1 MILGMKRDIAV
12 SESAHLVHD
21 SIRKIV
27 GFLLFCSKK
36 SLLFPR
42 IWYFLLNEEFDV
54 VEKDDS
60 VIHTDKRDTKAY
72 DDDMT
77 PTSLFNASFDQ
88 RNIHE
93 TKSSRSNRG
102 ARIGKNPTRGIAEI
116 EEQPTPTKNTPNLFA
131 NDSFPAM
138 ASSTINTDEMSLQ
151 RSTTLDSFS
160 PSSSSFVND
169 THPAQE
175 GMAEGSVE
183 EPGEAIFDENTKEMN
198 EDISKESMEEVK
210 EQIAIADSFAPSLA
224 SFTKTKGAE
233 DENEDWIKEDCKED
247 NDLRVVNEFDEKVN
261 KASTGHSSSIQET
274 SVDNY
279 DGNTKGRVSF
289 DVQLDQRT
297 ETELVRKG
305 DTVKKEEDVL
315 EEEMKDD
322 ASVNPSERFLSM
334 FRNASISQCNAQS
347 PREPETVE
355 EGTEIEV
362 EAAIRG
368 GKIGK
373 NEIKVFTP
381 SLPSLSSNG
390 SIVSKAKS
398 VDSESKSI
406 ESKTKS
412 VNPSTKSKSA
422 KLKSKS
428 KLKSASSITPQSSSS
443 TTLIKYDH
451 KPLLLNDSDVTHPEV
466 TIYQDN
472 AAVTDDKC
480 LHFFSF
486 KKEKSNAGKWVHSTT
501 VTIENNYCVSVAL
514 STTTAVVGV
523 PYDKHTNGLLVGAA
537 YIFEKD
543 VDKGTWFQVK
553 KIVPKD
559 VLMGVGG
566 GEFASVGYSVS
577 IDGNLIAIG
586 VPHVGNSKLSGAVYV
601 YKRFIGYKW
610 DQKGCLLPEPET
622 KDTIY
627 CSGRGGKGSM
637 IDKSPL
643 SGKKFGSIVAA
654 KGNIVVVSD
663 YHSQKYTHIS
673 VYEFHP
679 SLPPN
684 KRWTTLDDN
693 ILTEDQ
699 SKDFGSHL
707 AMTDNGGILV
717 GCHAK
722 VNPTEVLYFVRK
734 SIVGSEDEVKF
745 QMHQTITVSDSANT
759 KSKPEEIADFKV
771 DGNKLILGTS
781 CGSKHCIYLYGLQE
795 ETNKWTLV
803 SKVDDPA
810 IEKFGHSVAIGDGK
824 VLIGGKTNAYFYR
837 LDGMMKEKRKLS
849 IFSSSKRAGDT
860 GTNSPPLHPATNTK
874 TAASFKPNIV
884 TNSIIRSCGN
894 NAKSSH
900 SAKQVKFESSVP
912 LNQVDDNYVEQPYQG
927 SKLKEFQSSEL
938 QESQKLLQS
947 QSARLSLS
955 LSRPRQPKWT
965 SLSMRSMSPSKGTKQ
980 LPFSP

>member
-1 MILGMKRDIAV
+1 MQR
-12 SESAHLVHD
+12 
-21 SIRKIV
+21 
-27 GFLLFCSKK
+27 
-36 SLLFPR
+36 
-42 IWYFLLNEEFDV
+42 
-54 VEKDDS
+54 
-60 VIHTDKRDTKAY
+60 
-72 DDDMT
+72 
-77 PTSLFNASFDQ
+77 DQ
-88 RNIHE
+88 RTDRNRRF
-93 TKSSRSNRG
+93 SRSISRV
-102 ARIGKNPTRGIAEI
+102 
-116 EEQPTPTKNTPNLFA
+116 
-131 NDSFPAM
+131 
-138 ASSTINTDEMSLQ
+138 LQ
-151 RSTTLDSFS
+151 DGR
-160 PSSSSFVND
+160 
-169 THPAQE
+169 
-175 GMAEGSVE
+175 
-183 EPGEAIFDENTKEMN
+183 
-198 EDISKESMEEVK
+198 
-210 EQIAIADSFAPSLA
+210 
-224 SFTKTKGAE
+224 
-233 DENEDWIKEDCKED
+233 ED
-247 NDLRVVNEFDEKVN
+247 NELRIVNEFDEKVN
-261 KASTGHSSSIQET
+261 KASTVNSSSIKEI
-274 SVDNY
+274 SEDNY

-289 DVQLDQRT
+289 DVQPDQRI
-297 ETELVRKG
+297 ETDSLRKN
-305 DTVKKEEDVL
+305 DKVKKEEDAL
-315 EEEMKDD
+315 EEEMKEDV
-322 ASVNPSERFLSM
+322 SVNPSKSILSM
-334 FRNASISQCNAQS
+334 LRNSSVSSQYKAQS

-373 NEIKVFTP
+373 NQIKVFTP
-381 SLPSLSSNG
+381 SLPNLSSNG
-390 SIVSKAKS
+390 SIVSNSKS
-398 VDSESKSI
+398 VDSESKSTD
-406 ESKTKS
+406 SKTKP
-412 VNPSTKSKSA
+412 VKPPTKSKSA

-428 KLKSASSITPQSSSS
+428 KLKSANSIRSSSS
-443 TTLIKYDH
+443 TTLIKYDQ

-480 LHFFSF
+480 LHFFSY
-486 KKEKSNAGKWVHSTT
+486 KKERSNAGKWVHSTT

-559 VLMGVGG
+559 VLIGVGG

-627 CSGRGGKGSM
+627 CSGKGGKGSI

-654 KGNIVVVSD
+654 KENIVVVSD

-679 SLPPN
+679 SLPLN

-734 SIVGSEDEVKF
+734 SEVGSEDEVKF
-745 QMHQTITVSDSANT
+745 HLHQTITVSDSANT
-759 KSKPEEIADFKV
+759 KSKPEEITDFKV

-781 CGSKHCIYLYGLQE
+781 RGSKHCIYLYELQE
-795 ETNKWTLV
+795 ETNNWEIV

-810 IEKFGHSVAIGDGK
+810 IEKFGHSVAIGNGK
-824 VLIGGKTNAYFYR
+824 VLIGGKTNAYSYR
-837 LDGMMKEKRKLS
+837 LDGMLKEKRKLS
-849 IFSSSKRAGDT
+849 IFSSSKRAGNT
-860 GTNSPPLHPATNTK
+860 GTNSPSVHPATNTK
-874 TAASFKPNIV
+874 DAASFKPNFV
-884 TNSIIRSCGN
+884 TNSIIRNSGSN
-894 NAKSSH
+894 VKSSH
-900 SAKQVKFESSVP
+900 SAKQVKFQSSGP
-912 LNQVDDNYVEQPYQG
+912 LNQVDDNYVQEPYQG

-965 SLSMRSMSPSKGTKQ
+965 SLSMRSMSPSKGRKQ
-980 LPFSP
+980 LLFSP